1 MTTQARIRAISASTS
16 LLTVL
21 VLAPAAALA
30 QVEPTLDVRLER
42 LCHKLESA
50 RQEMHIPGMAIAV
63 VKDDRVILARGFGVA
78 DLESQRPV
86 TDETLFAVGSTT
98 KAFTAA
104 LIGMLVDDGKLGWD
118 DPVGKHMPGYQLKD
132 AKANEQVAVRDLL
145 CHRIGLAAMTMLWF
159 GTGASR
165 EDVLATSLNAELLN
179 PFREK
184 FGYSNESYLAAG
196 MLAARVSGMEWD
208 ALLAERILKPL
219 GMHDSS
225 STYAAAQRDA
235 RMSKGYKWDKEKKV
249 QTCQPMRNID
259 NIGPAGSINSNVRDM
274 AQWVRFQL
282 GHGTLEGKTLLT
294 RAQHDQTWTKHI
306 NVAGNVDYGL
316 GWFLRDWNGKRVIDH
331 AGGIDGFTAEVAL
344 LPEENLGFVLLMN
357 LFAAPLQDASRQI
370 VFDTLLGE
378 WQPEEAAAASSEDFE
393 PYLGTY
399 VGQFAQFKGVDFTVL
414 VQNGRLAVDVPGQMV
429 YELNPPDADGKRQ
442 FAITDQISVRFN
454 RDEQG
459 KVYSMSIFQA
469 GLVFELPRKGVHY
482 AVEIDLDAARKHLGR
497 FHSEKLGADVSVLIQ
512 NNRLAV
518 DVPKQMVYEL
528 YPPDADGRCKFRV
541 KDDIA
546 VRFNVDESGATVSL
560 TLFQGGEEE
569 LLQRVEEPDA
579 APLPSRDELL
589 ALVRKG
595 RGGEAAEGLRSVRAR
610 GTVRFVHM
618 GIEGTLEALEAA
630 PFRSRETID
639 LGRFGKIV
647 QVCDGERGEMDS
659 AATGRLPIE
668 GEHLAAM
675 KTESSLAWLA
685 DWTRTFDEIDVLRRG
700 TFDGQDVYL
709 VRVKASGQPEATVY
723 VNIATGEVVGRES
736 LMLMLPGQRLPMTH
750 HFGDYRDV
758 GGIRWPHRHEMFNEI
773 TGRMVVE
780 YAAVETNVDVPD
792 AEFRLRPE

>member
-1 MTTQARIRAISASTS
+1 MKTQTRLRAVIASAS
-16 LLTVL
+16 LLSVL
-21 VLAPAAALA
+21 LLCPATLA
-30 QVEPTLDVRLER
+30 QGAPTLDQRLER
-42 LCHKLESA
+42 LCRKLESA

-63 VKDDRVILARGFGVA
+63 VKDDHVILARGFGLA

-86 TDETLFAVGSTT
+86 TEETLFAVGSTT
-98 KAFTAA
+98 KAFTAT

-118 DPVGKHMPGYQLKD
+118 DPVAKHLPGYKLKD

-145 CHRIGLAAMTMLWF
+145 CHRIGLAAMTLLWF
-159 GTGASR
+159 GTGVSR

-196 MLAARVSGMEWD
+196 LLAARVSGMEWD
-208 ALLAERILKPL
+208 ALLAERIFKPL
-219 GMHDSS
+219 GMRDSN

-235 RMSKGYKWDKEKKV
+235 RMSKGYKWEKEKGV
-249 QTCQPMRNID
+249 QTHQPMRNID

-282 GHGTLEGKTLLT
+282 GHGSFDGEMLLS
-294 RAQHDQTWTKHI
+294 REQHEQTWTKHV

-316 GWFLRDWNGKRVIDH
+316 GWFLRDWDGKRVVDH

-370 VFDTLLGE
+370 VFETLLGE

-429 YELNPPDADGKRQ
+429 YELKPPDDAGKRQ

-459 KVYSMSIFQA
+459 KVFSMSIFQA
-469 GLVFELPRKGVHY
+469 GLVFELPRKGAQY

-497 FHSEKLGADVSVLIQ
+497 FHSEKLDADVTVVIQ

-528 YPPDADGRCKFRV
+528 YPPDKDGRCKFRV

-546 VRFNVDESGATVSL
+546 VRFNADESGATASL
-560 TLFQGGEEE
+560 TFFQGGEEE
-569 LLQRVEEPDA
+569 LLPRVEQPDA
-579 APLPSRDELL
+579 PPLPSREELL

-595 RGGEAAEGLRSVRAR
+595 RGGVAADGLRSVRAR
-610 GTVRFVHM
+610 GAVRFVHM
-618 GIEGTLEALEAA
+618 GVEGTLEALEAG
-630 PFRSRETID
+630 PHRSRETID

-647 QVCDGERGEMDS
+647 QVCDGERGALDS
-659 AATGRLPIE
+659 GATGRLPIE

-675 KTESSLAWLA
+675 KLEGSLVWLG
-685 DWTRTFDEIDVLRRG
+685 DWTKTFDEIDVLRRD
-700 TFDGQDVYL
+700 TFDGQDVYV

-723 VNIATGEVVGRES
+723 VNTATGEVAGRES
-736 LMLMLPGQRLPMTH
+736 LMLTLLGPRLPMTH
-750 HFGDYRDV
+750 HFADYRDV
-758 GGIRWPHRHEMFNEI
+758 GGVRWPHRHETFNEI
-773 TGRMVVE
+773 TGRMVIE
-780 YAAVETNVDVPD
+780 YASVETNVELAD
-792 AEFRLRPE
+792 AEFRLTAE

>member
-1 MTTQARIRAISASTS
+1 MTTQTRFRGILTATPILGILMLCPATRAQDA
-16 LLTVL
+16 
-21 VLAPAAALA
+21 
-30 QVEPTLDVRLER
+30 PTLDQRLER
-42 LCHKLESA
+42 LCQKLESA
-50 RQEMHIPGMAIAV
+50 RQDMHIPGMAIAI

-118 DPVGKHMPGYQLKD
+118 DPVAKHLPGYKLKD

-145 CHRIGLAAMTMLWF
+145 CHRIGLAAMTVLWF
-159 GTGASR
+159 GTGVSR

-196 MLAARVSGMEWD
+196 LLAARVSGMDWD

-219 GMHDSS
+219 EMRDSN

-235 RMSKGYKWDKEKKV
+235 RMSKGYKWEKEKSV
-249 QTCQPMRNID
+249 QTHQPMRNID

-282 GHGTLEGKTLLT
+282 GHGTFDGRALLS
-294 RAQHDQTWTKHI
+294 REQHEQTWTKHV
-306 NVAGNVDYGL
+306 NVAGNIDYGL

-442 FAITDQISVRFN
+442 FAITDQIRVRFN

-459 KVYSMSIFQA
+459 KVCSMSIFQA
-469 GLVFELPRKGVHY
+469 GLVFELPRKGVQY

-528 YPPDADGRCKFRV
+528 YPPDAGGRCKFRV

-546 VRFNVDESGATVSL
+546 VRFNADESGATVSL

-595 RGGEAAEGLRSVRAR
+595 RGGAAAEGLRSVRAR

-630 PFRSRETID
+630 PYRSRETID

-659 AATGRLPIE
+659 AVTGRLPIE
-668 GEHLAAM
+668 GEQLAAM
-675 KTESSLAWLA
+675 KTEGSLAWLGE
-685 DWTRTFDEIDVLRRG
+685 WTKTFDEIDVLRRD
-700 TFDGQDVYL
+700 TFDGQDVFV

-723 VNIATGEVVGRES
+723 INTATGEVAGRES
-736 LMLMLPGQRLPMTH
+736 LMLTLLGPRLPITH

-758 GGIRWPHRHEMFNEI
+758 DGVRWPHRHETFNEI
-773 TGRMVVE
+773 TGRMVIE
-780 YAAVETNVDVPD
+780 YAAVETNVDAPD